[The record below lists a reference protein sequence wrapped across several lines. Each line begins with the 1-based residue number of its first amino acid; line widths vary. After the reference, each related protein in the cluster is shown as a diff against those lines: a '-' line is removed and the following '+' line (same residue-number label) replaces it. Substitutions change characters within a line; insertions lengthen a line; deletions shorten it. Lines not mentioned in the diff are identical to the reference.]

1 MSRKM
6 IVAALRGI
14 STGLVLVAGLGMA
27 SAQQAPVATPPAI
40 APATAPRLSPSHLAL
55 AISVVQDSGMG
66 RSINTIVPEMVIKA
80 RQLFVQ
86 TRPDIAGKLDE
97 AIKTL
102 QPEFAAQQNEAMRIA
117 GEAFGARLSEAELKE
132 IDAFFKSPAG
142 QKFVS
147 SQPAILEEMFRGLDQ
162 FNLTMSQFVVD
173 KLRQEMKKL
182 GVDL

>member
-1 MSRKM
+1 MSRTS

-14 STGLVLVAGLGMA
+14 STGVVLIAGLGIA
-27 SAQQAPVATPPAI
+27 SAQQAPVVAPPAI
-40 APATAPRLSPSHLAL
+40 APAAGSRLSPSHLAL

-80 RQLFVQ
+80 RQLFTQ